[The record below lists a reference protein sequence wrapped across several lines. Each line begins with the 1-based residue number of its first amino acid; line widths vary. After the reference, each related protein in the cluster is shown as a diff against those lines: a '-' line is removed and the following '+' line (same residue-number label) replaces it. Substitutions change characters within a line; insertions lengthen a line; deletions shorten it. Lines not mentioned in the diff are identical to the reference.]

1 MVRACPVRDTGLK
14 GYLNKNLFILFIVGL
29 ILIVPGFL
37 ASCSD
42 PAAIAFEGTVKYI
55 DLEGGFYG
63 IVTDDG
69 KEYSPISLA
78 SRYQTDGLQVR
89 VRALPVTDQVN
100 THQWGTLI
108 KIIDITESTANC

>member
-1 MVRACPVRDTGLK
+1 MSSF
-14 GYLNKNLFILFIVGL
+14 NKSSIFFILVILLIAVGL
-29 ILIVPGFL
+29 LSACTDRSGSI
-37 ASCSD
+37 S
-42 PAAIAFEGTVKYI
+42 FEGTVKYI

-69 KEYSPISLA
+69 KEYDPIALA
-78 SRYQTDGLQVR
+78 SGYQTDGLRVR